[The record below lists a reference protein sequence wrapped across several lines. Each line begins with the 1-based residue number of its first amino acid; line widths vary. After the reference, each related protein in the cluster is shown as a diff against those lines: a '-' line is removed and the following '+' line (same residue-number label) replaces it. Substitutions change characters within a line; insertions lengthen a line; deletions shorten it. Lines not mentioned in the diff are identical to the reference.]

1 LSFVVILINA
11 FAFHVIIKLGV
22 VFLLLGLPDDK
33 EDKAGDRKAEIDPVR
48 SGHVVI
54 NIYVIQTGGT
64 HHF

>member
-1 LSFVVILINA
+1 LSFVITLIDA
-11 FAFHVIIKLGV
+11 LAFHVFIKLGV

-33 EDKAGDRKAEIDPVR
+33 EDKAGDRKTEIDPVR
-48 SGHVVI
+48 SGQVVI